1 MTNWSV
7 RPVQAADIATLAGWL
22 PPTASLVL
30 EVPAE
35 HWLVAEQQGGDGAVH
50 LRACLRLRQA
60 IGLEAPR
67 HWYHVGSVVHAT
79 RALQMFH
86 RQTTLLLG
94 NDLTGSSELADIG
107 WERGGLDDHQQGQA
121 LQLLLRAALRL
132 LVSGHDGQRLI
143 VELPGRR
150 DAQGLSPFWQ
160 GLGRHFYSG
169 DTQLAAQRF
178 GAQWRELV
186 AGLLPRQPVH
196 ASFLP
201 ADAQAAIGQSAPEI
215 EVLKSQ
221 LQQAGLHA
229 GEHITIDDGGPVFEA
244 LVANYGP

>member
-1 MTNWSV
+1 MSQWSV
-7 RPVQAADIATLAGWL
+7 RPVQAADIELLTRWL
-22 PPTASLVL
+22 PPTASLTL
-30 EVPAE
+30 AAPAE
-35 HWLVAEQQGGDGAVH
+35 QWLVTEQQSDDGPSQ

-67 HWYHVGSVVHAT
+67 HWYHVGSVVHAS

-94 NDLTGSSELADIG
+94 SDLTGSSELADIG
-107 WERGGLDDHQQGQA
+107 WSREGLDDELQGQA
-121 LQLLLRAALRL
+121 LQQLLSAALRL
-132 LVSGHDGQRLI
+132 LAGHDDAQRVI

-169 DTQLAAQRF
+169 DPQVAAQRF

-201 ADAQAAIGQSAPEI
+201 ADAQAAIGQSAPEV
-215 EVLKSQ
+215 ELLKAQ
-221 LQQAGLHA
+221 LQLAGLHA
-229 GEHITIDDGGPVFEA
+229 GEHITIDEGGPVYER
-244 LVANYGP
+244 VIS